1 MNNFFKIFIK
11 KVDLISLF
19 FLAFSI
25 LLLVYVI
32 YRAQYVYS
40 GNLGSYYYKYY
51 LFSYIC
57 IFASITSIFFSI
69 VLKRIIILLI
79 SSFLVAFY
87 IIEGGLIFLNNYE
100 VKMQLKK
107 EENETKFKIEEFKK
121 IENKIYDT
129 RQKIDVYKDLKKKNL
144 NVTVGFTPSIISIS
158 NDKVIFPLS
167 QTSSHIT
174 TIDCNENGYYSKY
187 LSDRYGY
194 NNPDIE
200 WNKNKHILLIG
211 DSFVNGS
218 CVNEIDTI
226 SSNLRNLINKKDVG
240 VLNLGVGNTGPL
252 IHLAILKEYIKKTKP
267 NKIFWF
273 YYEGNDLD
281 NLKDELENSILRKY
295 LYEHN
300 FIQNISLYQDEID
313 KIYLKKVTD
322 AYNLNI
328 NPGLRTQEQSEKNI
342 FIRTLTFNLIRK
354 TIRQFLYTPPIAE
367 FNKILIEAKRLA
379 NEHNTE
385 LNIVYLP
392 GYYRYENNEK
402 KNTLNLSYYQKI
414 ISMFKS
420 LNLNIIDFKFELDN
434 HKDVYSLFPFRI
446 HGHFNPNGT
455 AYVSNV
461 IFKNSFIN
469 K

>member
-1 MNNFFKIFIK
+1 MNNFFKIFLK
-11 KVDLISLF
+11 KVDFISLF

-25 LLLVYVI
+25 LLLVYVF
-32 YRAQYVYS
+32 YRDQYVYS
-40 GNLGSYYYKYY
+40 GNLRSYYYKYY
-51 LFSYIC
+51 LFSYISLL
-57 IFASITSIFFSI
+57 ASITSIFFSI
-69 VLKRIIILLI
+69 ALKRIAILLI
-79 SSFLVAFY
+79 SSLLIAFY
-87 IIEGGLIFLNNYE
+87 IVEGGLLFLNNYD
-100 VKMQLKK
+100 VKMKLKK
-107 EENETKFKIEEFKK
+107 EKNETKFKIEEFNR
-121 IENKIYDT
+121 INNKNYDT
-129 RQKIDVYKDLKKKNL
+129 RHKIEVYKDLKRNNL
-144 NVTVGFTPSIISIS
+144 NVTVGFTPSALKLSD
-158 NDKVIFPLS
+158 DKIIFPLS

-194 NNPDIE
+194 NNPDSE
-200 WNKNKHILLIG
+200 WNKDKHILLIG

-226 SSNLRNLINKKDVG
+226 SSNLRNLINKKDIG

-267 NKIFWF
+267 KKVFWF

-295 LYEHN
+295 LNDQNY
-300 FIQNISLYQDEID
+300 IQNISIYQDEID
-313 KIYLKKVTD
+313 KIYLKKVSD
-322 AYNLNI
+322 AYNLKI
-328 NPGLRTQEQSEKNI
+328 YPGLRTPEQSEKNI
-342 FIRTLTFNLIRK
+342 FIRTLTFNLVRK

-367 FNKILIEAKRLA
+367 FNKILIEAKRLT

-402 KNTLNLSYYQKI
+402 KNTLNLSNYQKI
-414 ISMFKS
+414 ILMFKN
-420 LNLNIIDFKFELDN
+420 LNLNIIDFKFEFDN

-455 AYVSNV
+455 AYVSNI